1 MHTGVLLTI
10 YSVLVA
16 LASLTGGWVILTVR
30 LTHARLQT
38 AISFV
43 AGLMLGMALLHFI
56 PDALEQLRPLDRV
69 MEWALGG
76 FLTMFFLQRF
86 LPYHHHEAP
95 EEPAENGP
103 ESTPVREHTEH
114 AHHEHHG
121 EAKPS
126 SGGLAWLGTALGMSL
141 HSLIDGFALA
151 AAVVTEAQRHGGILV
166 GLGTALVIMLHKPF
180 DAVAV
185 STVTTASGCSRG
197 LGHLLNALFAL
208 TTPLGVAI
216 FYLGASRLAHM
227 DPLFL
232 GAALGFCAGTF
243 LCISCADL
251 LPELQFHSHD
261 RFKLS
266 AGLIAGL
273 GLAVLIGVFEQNETK
288 PAPSSQEPSKAE
300 LNLRFSIINS
310 QFSMVVGENKRS
322 ERRLAR
328 KTGRI
333 LTGPPSSGK
342 SDTKK
347 GIRPNPD

>member
-1 MHTGVLLTI
+1 MHTGALLI
-10 YSVLVA
+10 VYSALVA
-16 LASLTGGWVILTVR
+16 LASLMGGWVILTMR
-30 LTHARLQT
+30 LTHTRLQT

-56 PDALEQLRPLDRV
+56 PDALEQYHSLDRV

-86 LPYHHHEAP
+86 LPYHHHDVP
-95 EEPAENGP
+95 EDPGEEGLD
-103 ESTPVREHTEH
+103 SSLSHEHAEH
-114 AHHEHHG
+114 AHHEHH
-121 EAKPS
+121 EHPAEIKSS
-126 SGGLAWLGTALGMSL
+126 SGGLAWVGTALGMSL
-141 HSLIDGFALA
+141 HSLIGGFALA
-151 AAVVTEAQRHGGILV
+151 AAVVAESQRHGGVLV
-166 GLGTALVIMLHKPF
+166 GIGTALVIILHKPF

-185 STVTTASGCSRG
+185 STVTTTSGCSRS

-208 TTPLGVAI
+208 TTPLGVVV

-273 GLAVLIGVFEQNETK
+273 ALAVLIGLFEHDEDQHSSLEVPRAVVHGIE
-288 PAPSSQEPSKAE
+288 PA
-300 LNLRFSIINS
+300 
-310 QFSMVVGENKRS
+310 KRY
-322 ERRLAR
+322 
-328 KTGRI
+328 GYC
-333 LTGPPSSGK
+333 SGGDR
-342 SDTKK
+342 SAGALLLDCADFTASAWP
-347 GIRPNPD
+347 GYFMRG